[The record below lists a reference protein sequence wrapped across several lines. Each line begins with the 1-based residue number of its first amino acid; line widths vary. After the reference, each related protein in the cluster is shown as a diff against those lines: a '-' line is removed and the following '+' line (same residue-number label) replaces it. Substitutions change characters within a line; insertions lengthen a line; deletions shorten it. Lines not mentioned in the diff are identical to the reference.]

1 MPGDS
6 EPSLLHPPPPP
17 AESSPLSEAEKLAI
31 ILPSAPSYQQTSSLL
46 LAVRDTPFPEETVSA
61 EIANALPE
69 VVKVQLKVM
78 ETEGEMNE
86 LVRRSLGVLER
97 WYAVVEGVN
106 ACVAEWDDRLR
117 ELEIKVS
124 RREKSLRDAETY

>member
-1 MPGDS
+1 M
-6 EPSLLHPPPPP
+6 
-17 AESSPLSEAEKLAI
+17 A
-31 ILPSAPSYQQTSSLL
+31 
-46 LAVRDTPFPEETVSA
+46 R
-61 EIANALPE
+61 
-69 VVKVQLKVM
+69 VQLKVM
-78 ETEGEMNE
+78 EKEGEVNG
-86 LVRRSLGVLER
+86 LVRRSVGVLER